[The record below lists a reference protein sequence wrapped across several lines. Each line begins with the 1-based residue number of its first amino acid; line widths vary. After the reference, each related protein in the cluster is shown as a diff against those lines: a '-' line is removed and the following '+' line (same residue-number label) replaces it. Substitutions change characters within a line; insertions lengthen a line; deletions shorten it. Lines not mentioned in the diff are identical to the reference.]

1 MVAATKLYIWS
12 IAVCLAA
19 GLSACANQHA
29 NTVDHEKAAYQLVTV
44 STPGV
49 TGASCFVQSG
59 MASYTVSGSPGKVMV
74 RRAPDPLDITCF
86 KGNHMVGNTVVKPTV
101 APREAKSIFNSRQDC
116 ESCMY
121 PENVSVVMA
130 LKSSSVEKNNVRQWR

>member
-1 MVAATKLYIWS
+1 MAGTKFPIWF
-12 IAVCLAA
+12 IAVCLVS
-19 GLSACANQHA
+19 GLSACAHENA
-29 NTVDHEKAAYQLVTV
+29 NMVDNDTTAYQLVTV

-49 TGASCFVQSG
+49 TGANCFVQSG

-74 RRAPDPLDITCF
+74 RRAPDPLDVTCF

-101 APREAKSIFNSRQDC
+101 APKEAKSIFNSRQDC
-116 ESCMY
+116 ESCTY
-121 PENVSVVMA
+121 PENVRVVMA